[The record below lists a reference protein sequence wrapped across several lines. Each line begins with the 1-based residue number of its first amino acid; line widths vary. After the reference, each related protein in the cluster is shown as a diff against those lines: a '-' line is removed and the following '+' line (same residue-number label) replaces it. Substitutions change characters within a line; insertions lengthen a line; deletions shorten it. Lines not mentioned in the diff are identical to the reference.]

1 MPSSEL
7 ITPQHLSR
15 RAVIYIRQSSPHQV
29 LTNQESLRLQ
39 YALRQRAQQLG
50 WRDEDIQLIDMDL
63 GMTAATAQHR
73 QGFQQL
79 LAAVTLGEVG
89 IILSYEVTRLSRNCS
104 DWYPLLDLCGYR
116 RCLIADHDGVYD
128 PATPNGR
135 ILLGL
140 KGQLSEIELF
150 TIRARLTAGLLN
162 KAQRGDLALMLP
174 IGLVRD
180 EANVVHFDPNQEVQ
194 HRIAL
199 VFAQFLQR
207 RSAAKV
213 LQFFHRQQLALP
225 RRNPQGEVVWK
236 QPTIAAILSILQNP
250 AYAGTFVYGRTR
262 SIRPSGNQQPA
273 VQRRVAMEEWKVR
286 VPDRYPAYI
295 SWETF
300 LQIQAMLKDNYAEYD
315 RNQTRGI
322 PRPGKALLHGI
333 VSCGACGHKLVVQY
347 KNGTRYL
354 CNYLRQQYGE
364 PVCQHI
370 PADPVD
376 ATVVQAFFEALSPI
390 ELDAYERARQAQQK
404 VTEATVHAR
413 AQQIERLR
421 YQARLAERQYRQVDP
436 ENRLVAAE
444 LERRWE
450 MTLRDLEQAE
460 QPTPAPPSE
469 GLLPRLSPELEAA
482 FRAIGQNLPALWEQA
497 VPSTEQKKALLRCLL
512 DKVVIHR
519 EPRDQI
525 QVRIVWKGGE
535 VTTMTVPIA
544 VGSLAE
550 LSGAAEM
557 EQLIMEWS
565 QAGQLDEEIAEQ
577 LRQRG
582 FRSPMGTTLLPS
594 TVKAIRLRHK
604 IWQKRSQSHPRHI
617 PGFLTAP
624 ELAMALGTTRHWIY
638 DRIHNGTIG
647 IHRDSKTK
655 LYLFPDAPAT
665 RTQLEQLKDGIL
677 QQLRFSQEYPD
688 E

>member
-7 ITPQHLSR
+7 ITSQHLSR

-50 WRDEDIQLIDMDL
+50 WRDEDIQLIDADL
-63 GMTAATAQHR
+63 GLTAAAAQHR

-79 LAAVTLGEVG
+79 IAAVTLGEVG
-89 IILSYEVTRLSRNCS
+89 IILSYEVTRLSHNCS
-104 DWYPLLDLCGYR
+104 DWDPLLDLCGYR
-116 RCLIADHDGVYD
+116 RCLIADHDGIYD

-162 KAQRGDLALMLP
+162 KAQRGDLALTLP
-174 IGLVRD
+174 VGLVRD
-180 EANVVHFDPNQEVQ
+180 EAGVVRYDPNQEVQ

-199 VFAQFLQR
+199 VFEQFLQR
-207 RSAAKV
+207 RSAAQV
-213 LQFFHRQQLALP
+213 LQFFHRQQLHLP
-225 RRNPQGEVVWK
+225 RRSPHGEVVWK

-250 AYAGTFVYGRTR
+250 AYAGAFVYGRTR
-262 SIRPSGNQQPA
+262 AIRPSGNQQPA

-286 VPDRYPAYI
+286 VPDRYPAYL

-322 PRPGKALLHGI
+322 PRPGQALLHGI
-333 VSCGACGHKLVVQY
+333 VYCGACGHKLVVQY

-364 PVCQHI
+364 PVCQYI

-376 ATVVQAFFEALSPI
+376 ATVVQVFFEALSPI

-404 VTEATVHAR
+404 VTEATAHAR

-450 MTLRDLEQAE
+450 MALRDLEQAE
-460 QPTPAPPSE
+460 QPKQTPAPAS
-469 GLLPRLSPELEAA
+469 LPRLSPELEAA
-482 FRAIGQNLPALWEQA
+482 FRAIGQNLPTLWEQA
-497 VPSTEQKKALLRCLL
+497 VLSTEQKKTLLRCLL
-512 DKVVIHR
+512 DKVVIYR

-525 QVRIVWKGGE
+525 QIRMVWKGGE
-535 VTTMTVPIA
+535 VTATAIPIA

-550 LSGAAEM
+550 LSGAAQM
-557 EQLIMEWS
+557 EQLIVEWS
-565 QAGQLDEEIAEQ
+565 QVGQLDEEIAER
-577 LRQRG
+577 LRERG

-594 TVKAIRLRHK
+594 TVKSIRLRHK

-617 PGFLTAP
+617 TGYLTVP
-624 ELAMALGTTRHWIY
+624 ELATAVGLTPHWIY
-638 DRIHNGTIG
+638 DRIHNGTIVVS
-647 IHRDSKTK
+647 RDEKTN
-655 LYLFPDAPAT
+655 LYLFPDMPAT
-665 RTQLEQLKDGIL
+665 RTQLEQLKCGIL
-677 QQLRFSQEYPD
+677 QQLRFSKEHPD